1 MNRSGKLHWLCLLLI
16 WCLVNGITAAG
27 FEFSAADYR
36 DSDINFKPFPLVAG
50 RTGEVMIRLRNQD
63 SSSPLG
69 KARIVIADRDS
80 GEVLNT
86 TEAAETPAGA
96 EQTVVVPCTIDRNG
110 WHELAFTVE
119 IDGRKY
125 EQALTVP
132 VVSRPLYFPWFGGTE
147 PHDPDLRYAN
157 VVLVHEKHQAD
168 YWNRR
173 GAITCLGK
181 NTIQDKD
188 SPAQYARYLAA
199 DVTAKNAR
207 GIMIDEVGGYSDEE
221 ITSGNIYQG
230 IVEFTRNEPE
240 LFSALWVCGALRASY
255 CNITKNPYRRQG
267 VDLILVESYANY
279 LAVEFC
285 SPQRYRY
292 FDQRIDMIRQQDI
305 LSNAVMTMG
314 IVGHED
320 KFNLSSYEIE
330 DEVRYVKRHAP
341 EMPGIGFFHSFG
353 PDRELTRFSDE
364 LCRKYY
370 IEPVIQIYEHD
381 LQLDPVTPKA
391 GEKITLYARVYNLGG
406 MDAAG
411 VKVRFLIDGKALGES
426 TIDLPAA
433 GERVYPAPVAVSR
446 TIELAT
452 GYHRFRV
459 ELEAAEGVTILDGAA
474 EREILVREQ

>member
-1 MNRSGKLHWLCLLLI
+1 
-16 WCLVNGITAAG
+16 
-27 FEFSAADYR
+27 
-36 DSDINFKPFPLVAG
+36 
-50 RTGEVMIRLRNQD
+50 
-63 SSSPLG
+63 
-69 KARIVIADRDS
+69 
-80 GEVLNT
+80 
-86 TEAAETPAGA
+86 
-96 EQTVVVPCTIDRNG
+96 
-110 WHELAFTVE
+110 
-119 IDGRKY
+119 
-125 EQALTVP
+125 
-132 VVSRPLYFPWFGGTE
+132 
-147 PHDPDLRYAN
+147 
-157 VVLVHEKHQAD
+157 
-168 YWNRR
+168 
-173 GAITCLGK
+173 
-181 NTIQDKD
+181 
-188 SPAQYARYLAA
+188 
-199 DVTAKNAR
+199 
-207 GIMIDEVGGYSDEE
+207 
-221 ITSGNIYQG
+221 
-230 IVEFTRNEPE
+230 
-240 LFSALWVCGALRASY
+240 
-255 CNITKNPYRRQG
+255 
-267 VDLILVESYANY
+267 
-279 LAVEFC
+279 
-285 SPQRYRY
+285 
-292 FDQRIDMIRQQDI
+292 
-305 LSNAVMTMG
+305 MTMG